1 MMHLFSFLMNF
12 IKRKPHFI
20 NNSLRN
26 SELPGVL
33 PFYIY
38 MNLFSDEMSRRDSRD
53 PMVGSSELSTCS
65 QAGQLPRIGLWTYA
79 NLVLIRVLIWACLL
93 HPIITN
99 FNESLIT
106 LTVLKSHSNLV
117 SLADR
122 CFCFA
127 WFFLPVLLY
136 VADKDK

>member
-1 MMHLFSFLMNF
+1 
-12 IKRKPHFI
+12 
-20 NNSLRN
+20 
-26 SELPGVL
+26 
-33 PFYIY
+33 
-38 MNLFSDEMSRRDSRD
+38 MNLFSDEMSRRDSTD

-65 QAGQLPRIGLWTYA
+65 PAGQLPRIGLWTYA

-122 CFCFA
+122 CFVLHD
-127 WFFLPVLLY
+127 FFFQCSCMLLTKTSKICLREAFFPSSSEY
-136 VADKDK
+136 LA